1 MAEAPPRS
9 GVDERIF
16 HEIAQL
22 VVDVA
27 ARAQACAAQRRIAQT
42 EVEEV
47 QRLVA
52 LALRALEE
60 RRGH

>member
-1 MAEAPPRS
+1 LGPTLT
-9 GVDERIF
+9 DERIF

-27 ARAQACAAQRRIAQT
+27 ARAQSCAAQRRMSQG
-42 EVEEV
+42 ELEEI
-47 QRLVA
+47 QRLIQ

-60 RRGH
+60 RKNGRP